1 MTAAK
6 KSFKDV
12 INPAMQFIS
21 QPVIEETPQEK
32 KQESQTPTLPPKG
45 YKYIESRSKRLQL
58 LIQPSLFEK
67 VKAIAQSE
75 NKSVNDFIHTLL
87 ESEVEKRG

>member
-21 QPVIEETPQEK
+21 QPVTEAPAHET
-32 KQESQTPTLPPKG
+32 KQESQMATLPPKG

-75 NKSVNDFIHTLL
+75 NKSVNDFIHTML